1 MIGKET
7 YFEIHGDRY
16 YERDIKDMDAKQLR
30 MICAFAENERELNW
44 IKSVC
49 SEDLTYIIDNILFK
63 L

>member
-7 YFEIHGDRY
+7 YLEIHGDRY

-30 MICAFAENERELNW
+30 MICSFAESEKELNW

-49 SEDLTYIIDNILFK
+49 NENLEYIVDNILFK